1 MADPVTLATI
11 GLAGTAGGG
20 LLSAFGAE
28 SAGTAQQSMY
38 NYQAAV
44 AKINA
49 NIDTQNSEYALDQ
62 GERQAQKF
70 GIQAGQQ
77 RGAIIAGQG
86 ASGIAIGSGSS
97 ADVVRSQGVLTGMD
111 LNQIRTNAAKTSYDY
126 TVKATADTNQASLD
140 VMAGENAKT
149 AGDINAAS
157 SILSSVG
164 SVASKWTQGTQ
175 AGLFGGKGGNGTVLL
190 GSPSGPGVFS

>member
-1 MADPVTLATI
+1 MADPATLAMI
-11 GLAGTAGGG
+11 GMTASAGGG

-28 SAGTAQQSMY
+28 KSGAAQQQMY

-49 NIDTQNSEYALDQ
+49 DIDRQNAEYALDQ
-62 GERQAQKF
+62 GERQATQYGVK
-70 GIQAGQQ
+70 AGQQ
-77 RGAIIAGQG
+77 RGAIIAAQG

-97 ADVVRSQGVLTGMD
+97 AEVVRSQDVLTRMD

-126 TVKATADTNQASLD
+126 SVRATSDTNQASLD

-157 SILSSVG
+157 SILSSAG
-164 SVASKWTQGTQ
+164 SVSSKWIQGSQ
-175 AGLFGGKGGNGTVLL
+175 AGLFKSST
-190 GSPSGPGVFS
+190 SSPGVGFVSGL